1 MAARYGNI
9 GAFNTVLKHIKHCF
23 KETFLSNKSRILF
36 AVSLLF
42 TSNTLLADTT
52 PLTPHTAEY
61 QVNYGSIELGRA
73 RYILSAPDGGVFQYR
88 FDSDVSLLMLSDQ
101 RHIRSEFTLQDN
113 QLVPMRY
120 SVERTGTGPDFREQ
134 IAFAKRQNVV
144 HSRYKDERA
153 KFPYDAELF
162 DALMVQLQFR
172 LDMAANK
179 EELHYTM
186 VKEGEIDDYAFKIVG
201 KERVNIDSGSY
212 QTLKFEVKRDST
224 KRQTFFWMSPELSYL
239 PIRLTHFEKGS
250 KQLDIKLLSYKFE
263 QDIDVVMPVI
273 EPTIAETVKPE
284 TTASGNTIEQ

>member
-1 MAARYGNI
+1 MS
-9 GAFNTVLKHIKHCF
+9 K
-23 KETFLSNKSRILF
+23 KSRILF
-36 AVSLLF
+36 AASLLL
-42 TSNTLLADTT
+42 TSYPLIADTT

-101 RHIRSEFTLQDN
+101 RHVRSEFTLQDN

-134 IAFAKRQNVV
+134 IAFAKGQNVV

-263 QDIDVVMPVI
+263 QEATVVT
-273 EPTIAETVKPE
+273 PTIAETVKPE